1 MVSQIELTM
10 KKLFIFVNVLIF
22 QYVVEACQC
31 PVIEWTKETADK
43 NEVILIGVI
52 KNVFVHQNDYTV
64 AEMEVLDLFKG
75 NPSKT
80 YKVLFPEN
88 DECAVPVNVGEEW
101 IIYGEQKQINSCKIE
116 WCGLSRKKFQN
127 DMEDFFIATHIIT
140 YDEELN
146 KLLSVFPRIKLPEND
161 LQLSSHKNIIPGKYE
176 MYIYLLLSLIGFLIV
191 LQFTKKYLK

>member
-1 MVSQIELTM
+1 M
-10 KKLFIFVNVLIF
+10 KKFFTFVIALIS
-22 QYVVEACQC
+22 QYADACQC
-31 PVIEWTKETADK
+31 PVIQWTKEMADK
-43 NEVILIGVI
+43 NEVIFRGVV

-88 DECAVPVNVGEEW
+88 DECAVSVNTGEEW

-127 DMEDFFIATHIIT
+127 DMEDFFIATHIVT
-140 YDEELN
+140 YEEEHN
-146 KLLSVFPRIKLPEND
+146 QLLSHFPKISLSENN
-161 LQLSSHKNIIPGKYE
+161 LSYSSHKNIIPDKYE
-176 MYIYLLLSLIGFLIV
+176 LYLYLALSLVGFLII
-191 LQFTKKYLK
+191 LQIIKKYLQ